1 MPLRQVAIH
10 RVLWRPRL
18 VLGGERNPVLMIL
31 VLSVALPMQ
40 GQNLTCIAVSAAL
53 WLIGLP
59 TLQYMAKWDPQMSE
73 VYLRQVKYQRY
84 YPARSRPYR
93 ET

>member
-1 MPLRQVAIH
+1 MPLRQVQIH

-18 VLGGERNPVLMIL
+18 ILGGERKLVLML
-31 VLSVALPMQ
+31 MVVSVALPMQ
-40 GQNLTCIAVSAAL
+40 GQNLSSAVVSGAL

-59 TLQYMAKWDPQMSE
+59 TLQRMAKSDTQMSE
-73 VYLRQVKYQRY
+73 VYLRHVKYQRY

-93 ET
+93 NT